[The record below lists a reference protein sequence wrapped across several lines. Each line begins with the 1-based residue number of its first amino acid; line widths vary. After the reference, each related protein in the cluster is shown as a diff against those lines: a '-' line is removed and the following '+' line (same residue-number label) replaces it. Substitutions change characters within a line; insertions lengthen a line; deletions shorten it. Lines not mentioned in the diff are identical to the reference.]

1 MTMAWWDL
9 CQCGLVFLV
18 SHRWLTVLQV
28 SSQFLYYTRKEEEWE
43 KNQKR
48 TYALWAKFCN
58 IGTST
63 FFPFVALTARPLL
76 VNLTK
81 LSNSSG
87 ITLVSGVTAALL
99 TYLPTKPELCLWFS
113 GVWCVFLTSSLPF
126 DSSCTVTF
134 AQVAL
139 IRYSNLTVAC
149 EYSHCWRN
157 VGLQFNS
164 HTQLD
169 NHRRVCAA
177 CRHRYSCAHRRTPLL
192 KWFILLPNCRREH
205 LL

>member
-99 TYLPTKPELCLWFS
+99 TLPTNQAWIVFVVFRGVVCLPHF
-113 GVWCVFLTSSLPF
+113 FTSFWL
-126 DSSCTVTF
+126 
-134 AQVAL
+134 QL
-139 IRYSNLTVAC
+139 HSNICPGSTNKILKSDC
-149 EYSHCWRN
+149 
-157 VGLQFNS
+157 GL
-164 HTQLD
+164 
-169 NHRRVCAA
+169 
-177 CRHRYSCAHRRTPLL
+177 
-192 KWFILLPNCRREH
+192 WI
-205 LL
+205 